1 MTGVCLLD
9 SGFFVVRMYLFID
22 VSASDIEHEGAS
34 RTAAG
39 ALVEVVPIDAVLF
52 TPCFQLAPSFRK
64 DVIQPRDL
72 INL

>member
-34 RTAAG
+34 RTAVG
-39 ALVEVVPIDAVLF
+39 AFVEVVPIDAVLF
-52 TPCFQLAPSFRK
+52 TPCFNSLLRSARMLFSPA
-64 DVIQPRDL
+64 I
-72 INL
+72 